1 MSAAIRTD
9 TYAETAATARPQ
21 VQSRRVSLKLG
32 PLGLTY
38 ATDELLWDP
47 AASAD
52 LSASAGASAS
62 AGTAA
67 SGQAAAWTEA
77 GTPDF
82 QRDLAAARRLE
93 EAYQRA
99 AQAAAETRTYGPAKG
114 ARQTAAETSGQS
126 AAQNAG
132 TTPSA
137 PPTVRRRAIAAYT
150 LCAAGAPASLLNAV
164 A

>member
-9 TYAETAATARPQ
+9 TYAETAAAARPQ

-32 PLGLTY
+32 PIGLTY

-47 AASAD
+47 STSAD
-52 LSASAGASAS
+52 LAATAGAS
-62 AGTAA
+62 GETTA
-67 SGQAAAWTEA
+67 SGQTAAWTEA

-82 QRDLAAARRLE
+82 QRDLAAARRLD

-99 AQAAAETRTYGPAKG
+99 AQAAAETRTYGPARG
-114 ARQTAAETSGQS
+114 ARQAAAEGAGQGS
-126 AAQNAG
+126 AQAAG
-132 TTPSA
+132 TTQSVPSTA
-137 PPTVRRRAIAAYT
+137 MRRAIAAYT